1 MKLMSKNFLE
11 KIAANETVTIDFIGD
26 SITYGEIHCR
36 REQTI
41 VAQFCE
47 LLAKRFPKCQVNRYD
62 GIPIAGSAFPMK
74 CFEGPV
80 EISHGE
86 GGACIDVIRNG
97 IGGSTV
103 KKACERPQDYAGE
116 LANGKKHDIVFLMF
130 GINDALTYDK
140 GKYVTPEQFKQNY
153 IELIE
158 ILKRADPSCTVV
170 ILSATTNKYT
180 IEGHVEKTA
189 EMVQE
194 LSLPYIDTHSLWLS
208 HYDESA
214 GHFGHG
220 DWLYDDNDACHPTK
234 AGSEK
239 TAEFIFSEF
248 IALCEAE
255 KI

>member
-1 MKLMSKNFLE
+1 MKILHTSDLH
-11 KIAANETVTIDFIGD
+11 IGSPLTSRLSAD
-26 SITYGEIHCR
+26 KV
-36 REQTI
+36 RERKS
-41 VAQFCE
+41 E
-47 LLAKRFPKCQVNRYD
+47 LLANFEKMVEEAVYQRVGAF
-62 GIPIAGSAFPMK
+62 IIAGDLF
-74 CFEGPV
+74 
-80 EISHGE
+80 
-86 GGACIDVIRNG
+86 D
-97 IGGSTV
+97 
-103 KKACERPQDYAGE
+103 
-116 LANGKKHDIVFLMF
+116 
-130 GINDALTYDK
+130 

-158 ILKRADPSCTVV
+158 IIKRANPSCTVV

-220 DWLYDDNDACHPTK
+220 DWLYDDNDACHPTQ